1 MNAASAI
8 EFATIESVASP
19 GWIGAPAYDL
29 DAVRAEFPILG
40 ETVRGR
46 PLAYLDNAAT
56 TQKPEPVIAA
66 VADCYRHG
74 YANVARGVHALAERA
89 TLAYEDSREK
99 VARFLGAETSEEI
112 VFVRGTTEAINLVA
126 GSWGRANVKAG
137 DEILI
142 TELEHHA
149 NILPWQRLCEE
160 VGARLVVAPID
171 ERGEVPLEGI
181 AARLSP
187 RTRLAAV
194 AHVSNVLG
202 TVLPVREI
210 AEIVHGA
217 GALLLV
223 DGPQAA
229 PHLAL
234 DVRALGCD
242 FYAFSGHKAYGP
254 SGIGALWAR
263 REILASMP
271 PWQTG
276 GGIVHRVSFA
286 GTEYAEPP
294 TRFEPG
300 TPNLE
305 GALGLAAAID
315 FVEALGRSRIAAW
328 ERTLTGRALDRLADI
343 PGLRLLGAP
352 RERASLVSFELAG
365 VHPHDVATILDGEGI
380 AVRVGHLCAQPLM
393 ARLGVPAVVRA
404 SFALYNTL
412 DEVEALAA
420 GLAKAREVF
429 R

>member
-1 MNAASAI
+1 MISANAV
-8 EFATIESVASP
+8 IESRVGP
-19 GWIGAPAYDL
+19 ERIDAPAYDL
-29 DAVRAEFPILG
+29 DAVRAEFPILR

-56 TQKPEPVIAA
+56 TQKPERVIAA
-66 VADCYRHG
+66 VSECYRHG

-89 TLAYEDSREK
+89 TLAYEGAREK
-99 VARFLGAETSEEI
+99 VARFLGAEAPEEI

-126 GSWGRANVKAG
+126 GSWGRANLKSG

-160 VGARLVVAPID
+160 VGAHLVVAPID
-171 ERGEVPLEGI
+171 GRGEVPLEGI
-181 AARLSP
+181 AARLSS

-202 TVLPVREI
+202 TVLPIREI
-210 AEIVHGA
+210 ATLVHGA

-229 PHLAL
+229 PHMAL
-234 DVRALGCD
+234 DVRDLGCD
-242 FYAFSGHKAYGP
+242 FYVFSGHKAYGP

-263 REILASMP
+263 REILAAMP

-276 GGIVHRVSFA
+276 GGMVRRVAFS

-294 TRFEPG
+294 SRFEPG

-305 GALGLAAAID
+305 GVLGLAAAID
-315 FVEALGRSRIAAW
+315 FVEAIGRPRIAAW
-328 ERTLTGRALDRLADI
+328 ERKLTERALDRLADV
-343 PGLRLLGAP
+343 PGLRLHGAP
-352 RERASLVSFELAG
+352 KERAALVSFELPG
-365 VHPHDVATILDGEGI
+365 IHPHDVATILDGEGI

-393 ARLGVPAVVRA
+393 ERLGSTAVIRA

-412 DEVEALAA
+412 SEVDALAD

>member
-1 MNAASAI
+1 MSPSAVIAAS
-8 EFATIESVASP
+8 EERTD
-19 GWIGAPAYDL
+19 APAYDL
-29 DAVRAEFPILG
+29 DAVRAEFPILR
-40 ETVRGR
+40 ETVHGR
-46 PLAYLDNAAT
+46 PLVYLDNAAT
-56 TQKPEPVIAA
+56 TQKPERVIVA

-89 TLAYEDSREK
+89 TLGYEEARGK
-99 VARFLGAETSEEI
+99 VARFLGAESSEEI

-160 VGARLVVAPID
+160 RGARLVVAPID

-202 TVLPVREI
+202 TILPVREI
-210 AEIVHGA
+210 ADLVHA
-217 GALLLV
+217 SGALLLV

-229 PHLAL
+229 PHLEI

-263 REILASMP
+263 REILAAMP

-276 GGIVHRVSFA
+276 GGIVRTVAFE

-294 TRFEPG
+294 ARFEPG

-305 GALGLAAAID
+305 GAVGLAAAID
-315 FVEALGRSRIAAW
+315 FLAAVDRPRAAAW
-328 ERTLTGRALDRLADI
+328 EQTLLERALDRLADI

-352 RERASLVSFELAG
+352 RERSSLFSFVLEG
-365 VHPHDVATILDGEGI
+365 IHPHDIGTILDGEGI

-393 ARLGVPAVVRA
+393 ARLGLPAVVRA
-404 SFALYNTL
+404 SFAAYNTL

>member
-1 MNAASAI
+1 MSSTAAVLESGTGTERI
-8 EFATIESVASP
+8 E
-19 GWIGAPAYDL
+19 APAYDL
-29 DAVRAEFPILG
+29 AAVRAEFPILR

-46 PLAYLDNAAT
+46 PLVYLDNAAT
-56 TQKPEPVIAA
+56 TQKPERVIAA

-89 TLAYEDSREK
+89 TLAYEAAREK
-99 VARFLGAETSEEI
+99 VARFLGAGVPDEI
-112 VFVRGTTEAINLVA
+112 VFLRGTTEAINLVA
-126 GSWGRANVKAG
+126 GSWGRANLKSG

-171 ERGEVPLEGI
+171 GRGEVPLEGI

-210 AEIVHGA
+210 ADLVHAA

-229 PHLAL
+229 PHFDV
-234 DVRALGCD
+234 DVRDLGCD

-263 REILASMP
+263 REILAAMP

-276 GGIVHRVSFA
+276 GGIVDRVSFS
-286 GTEYAEPP
+286 GTGYAAPP

-300 TPNLE
+300 TGNLE
-305 GALGLAAAID
+305 GAVGLAAAID
-315 FVEALGRSRIAAW
+315 FIEALGRPHIAAW
-328 ERTLTGRALDRLADI
+328 ERALTERAVERLAGVS
-343 PGLRLLGAP
+343 GLRLLGAP
-352 RERASLVSFELAG
+352 EGRGALVSFELAG
-365 VHPHDVATILDGEGI
+365 IHPHDVATILDGEGV

-393 ARLGVPAVVRA
+393 SRLGLPAVVRA
-404 SFALYNTL
+404 SFALYNTF
-412 DEVEALAA
+412 DEVDALAE
-420 GLAKAREVF
+420 GLGKAREVF